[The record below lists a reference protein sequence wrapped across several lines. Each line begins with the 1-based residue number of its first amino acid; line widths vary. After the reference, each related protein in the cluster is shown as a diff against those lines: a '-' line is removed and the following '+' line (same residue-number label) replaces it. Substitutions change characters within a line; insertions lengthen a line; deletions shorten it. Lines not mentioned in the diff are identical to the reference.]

1 MDMKETEVTLKTVV
15 LDSDKCI
22 GCITC
27 MRRCPTEAIRIVNGK
42 AKILYDKCI
51 NCGECVRSC
60 KGGAKR
66 PVYDSFDLVESYR
79 YKIALPSPSLFGQ
92 FNNLDDPNYVIEGLL
107 ALGFDDV
114 FEVGLA
120 AELVTDCTKKLM
132 ANKDLVRPVISTAC
146 PAVAEL
152 IMLKFHELAD
162 HMLPVYAPA
171 KIAAKLAKKQ
181 ALEKGIPADD
191 IGIFF
196 ISPCPAKVYSLHREE
211 VSNQK
216 YISGVLS
223 QSDIYFRLVDKMNKI
238 TNPRKLGKCGYSG
251 IGWGS
256 SGGESNSL
264 GLGNY
269 IHCSGTRNIL
279 GLLKELSDGKLDGDA
294 DFVEMNMCPGG
305 CVGGVLNVENPF
317 IARNR
322 MRQLADK
329 MKIPP
334 ATMEEYGLTED
345 FFIWDKAPEPSTSF
359 QLDKNRFVAMQKLMK
374 VEEYL
379 KKLPGI
385 DCGACGAPTC
395 RCHAEDVVMSGGKLD
410 CVKMEEK
417 E

>member
-1 MDMKETEVTLKTVV
+1 MVTLKTVI
-15 LDSDKCI
+15 LDSEKCI

-27 MRRCPTEAIRIVNGK
+27 MRRCPTEAIRIENGK

-66 PVYDSFDLVESYR
+66 PVYDSFDLVKSYN

-132 ANKDLVRPVISTAC
+132 QKGDLPRPVISTAC

-152 IMLKFHELAD
+152 ILLKFHELAD

-171 KIAAKLAKKQ
+171 KIAAKLAKQQ

-211 VSNQK
+211 VANEK
-216 YISGVLS
+216 YISGVLA

-238 TNPRKLGKCGYSG
+238 KNPRKLGRCGYKG
-251 IGWGS
+251 LGWGS

-269 IHCSGTRNIL
+269 IHCSGTRNVL
-279 GLLKELSDGKLDGDA
+279 GLLKEMSDGKLDGAA
-294 DFVEMNMCPGG
+294 DFVELNMCP
-305 CVGGVLNVENPF
+305 
-317 IARNR
+317 
-322 MRQLADK
+322 
-329 MKIPP
+329 
-334 ATMEEYGLTED
+334 
-345 FFIWDKAPEPSTSF
+345 WDKTPEPSTSF
-359 QLDKNRFVAMQKLMK
+359 QLDPDRFAAMQKLFR
-374 VEEYL
+374 VEEIL
-379 KKLPGI
+379 KQLPGI

-395 RCHAEDVVMSGGKLD
+395 RCHAEDVVMNGGKIE
-410 CVKMEEK
+410 CVRMEEK
-417 E
+417 K

>member
-1 MDMKETEVTLKTVV
+1 MVTLKTVV
-15 LDSDKCI
+15 LDDEKCI

-42 AKILYDKCI
+42 AKIQYDKCI

-66 PVYDSFDLVESYR
+66 PVYDSFELVHSYP
-79 YKIALPSPSLFGQ
+79 YTIALPSPSLFGQ
-92 FNNLDDPNYVIEGLL
+92 FNNLDDPNFVIEGLL
-107 ALGFDDV
+107 ALGFNEV

-132 ANKDLVRPVISTAC
+132 EEGKLVRPVISTAC
-146 PAVAEL
+146 PAVVEL
-152 IMLKFHELAD
+152 ILMKFYELAD
-162 HMLPVYAPA
+162 HLLELYAPA
-171 KIAAKLAKKQ
+171 KIAAKLAKQQ
-181 ALEKGIPADD
+181 AMEKGIPAED

-211 VSNQK
+211 VSNEK

-223 QSDIYFRLVDKMNKI
+223 QSDVYFRLVEKMNKI
-238 TNPRKLGKCGYSG
+238 KKPRKLGRCGHFG
-251 IGWGS
+251 INWGS
-256 SGGESNSL
+256 SGGESNGL

-269 IHCSGTRNIL
+269 IHCSGIRNVL
-279 GLLKELSDGKLDGDA
+279 GLLTEMSDGKLDGA

-317 IARNR
+317 IARNK
-322 MRQLADK
+322 MRQLAEK
-329 MKIPP
+329 MKTPP
-334 ATMEEYGLTED
+334 ATMDDFGLDTGY
-345 FFIWDKAPEPSTSF
+345 FLWDKAPEPSTSF
-359 QLDKNRFVAMQKLMK
+359 QLDSDVFAAMEKMRL

-379 KKLPGI
+379 TKLPGI

-395 RCHAEDVVMSGGKLD
+395 RTHAEDVAMSGGILN
-410 CVKMEEK
+410 CVKLNEVK
-417 E
+417 

>member
-1 MDMKETEVTLKTVV
+1 MVTLKTVV
-15 LDSDKCI
+15 LDDDKCI

-42 AKILYDKCI
+42 AKIQYDKCI

-66 PVYDSFDLVESYR
+66 PVYDGFDLVRSYA

-92 FNNLDDPNYVIEGLL
+92 FNNLNDPNYVIEGLK
-107 ALGFDDV
+107 ALGFDEV

-132 ANKDLVRPVISTAC
+132 AEGKLPRPVISTAC

-152 IMLKFHELAD
+152 ILMKFHELAD
-162 HMLPVYAPA
+162 HMLGVYAPA
-171 KIAAKLAKKQ
+171 KIAAKLAKRR
-181 ALEKGIPADD
+181 AIERGIPSDD
-191 IGIFF
+191 IGFFF
-196 ISPCPAKVYSLHREE
+196 ISPCPAKVYSLHKEE
-211 VSNQK
+211 VANEK

-223 QSDIYFRLVDKMNKI
+223 QSDVYFRLVDKMNKI
-238 TNPRKLGKCGYSG
+238 ETPRKLGKCGHFG
-251 IGWGS
+251 INWGS
-256 SGGESNSL
+256 SGGESNGL

-269 IHCSGTRNIL
+269 IHCSGIRNVL
-279 GLLKELSDGKLDGDA
+279 GLLTELSDGKLDGA

-317 IARNR
+317 IARNK
-322 MRQLADK
+322 MRQLAEH
-329 MKIPP
+329 MKTEP
-334 ATMEEYGLTED
+334 ATMEEYGLDTD
-345 FFIWDKAPEPSTSF
+345 FFRWDKAPEPSTSF
-359 QLDKNRFVAMQKLMK
+359 QLDSDVFAAMEKMML

-385 DCGACGAPTC
+385 DCGACGAPSC
-395 RCHAEDVVMSGGKLD
+395 RTHAEDVATSGGVLN
-410 CVKMEEK
+410 CVKLK
-417 E
+417 EVK

>member
-1 MDMKETEVTLKTVV
+1 MVTLKTVV
-15 LDSDKCI
+15 LDAEKCI

-27 MRRCPTEAIRIVNGK
+27 MRRCPTEAIRIENGK

-66 PVYDSFDLVESYR
+66 PVYDDFSLVESYK

-92 FNNLDDPNYVIEGLL
+92 FNNLTDPNFVIEGLL
-107 ALGFDDV
+107 ALGFDEV

-120 AELVTDCTKKLM
+120 AELVTECTRRLM
-132 ANKDLVRPVISTAC
+132 EGKELNRPVISTAC
-146 PAVAEL
+146 PAVVEL
-152 IMLKFHELAD
+152 ILLKFHELAD
-162 HMLPVYAPA
+162 HLLPVYAPA

-181 ALEKGIPADD
+181 AMEKGIPADD

-211 VSNQK
+211 VSNEK

-223 QSDIYFRLVDKMNKI
+223 QSDIYFRLVEKMNKI
-238 TNPRKLGKCGYSG
+238 QNPRKLSKCGYSG

-269 IHCSGTRNIL
+269 IHCSGVRNVL
-279 GLLKELSDGKLDGDA
+279 ELLRDMSDGKLDDGA
-294 DFVEMNMCPGG
+294 EFVEMNMCPGG

-322 MRQLADK
+322 MRQLADRIR
-329 MKIPP
+329 IPP
-334 ATMEEYGLTED
+334 ATMEQYGLDEN
-345 FFIWDKAPEPSTSF
+345 FFIWDKIPEPSTSF
-359 QLDKNRFVAMQKLMK
+359 QLDPNRFVAMQKLML

-395 RCHAEDVVMSGGKLD
+395 RCHAEDVAMRGGVLD
-410 CVKMEEK
+410 CVKLDEVRK
-417 E
+417 